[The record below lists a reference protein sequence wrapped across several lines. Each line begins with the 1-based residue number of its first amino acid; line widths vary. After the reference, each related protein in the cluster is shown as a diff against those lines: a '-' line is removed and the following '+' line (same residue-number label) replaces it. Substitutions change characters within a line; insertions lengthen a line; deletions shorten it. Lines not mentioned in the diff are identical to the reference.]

1 MGASDNLIAGLA
13 GATAAGQDIVGL
25 LLGSKIRERERRNL
39 LQDELELYR
48 QKLPL
53 QTSEDVRQK
62 QLTSDIDF
70 KRALALL
77 PHQTE
82 ARKEVA
88 ASYPNVLVDEQGNP
102 ISTIRGRVTK
112 IGASPEE
119 KESAKLEAA
128 KIKSKPIERGML
140 RNTLTELDSFEDAID
155 NLLSKPLSVAFGRIG
170 PPRALSKERRDVES
184 LMKQLEAK
192 SGFSSLQ
199 NMRQNSPTGGAMGNV
214 SDRDIQLLIN
224 ESAALSMDQSEDQA
238 RKQLLKLKGLKRH
251 VRNNALLR
259 YEEHYG
265 EPFVESGG
273 FLDISRKAARPPL
286 ESFEE

>member
-112 IGASPEE
+112 IGKKSRKIITSEQAEQLRAMGTEITDDEYVVKDVPG
-119 KESAKLEAA
+119 SAKDKDVQSSA
-128 KIKSKPIERGML
+128 KFVIDEVTRILPLNEKS
-140 RNTLTELDSFEDAID
+140 
-155 NLLSKPLSVAFGRIG
+155 
-170 PPRALSKERRDVES
+170 
-184 LMKQLEAK
+184 
-192 SGFSSLQ
+192 
-199 NMRQNSPTGGAMGNV
+199 
-214 SDRDIQLLIN
+214 
-224 ESAALSMDQSEDQA
+224 
-238 RKQLLKLKGLKRH
+238 
-251 VRNNALLR
+251 
-259 YEEHYG
+259 
-265 EPFVESGG
+265 SGG
-273 FLDISRKAARPPL
+273 FFGGLRQKAMSAMDIEDEKFRNTEDVVNTARSMVARVLKSTFGGQLSDGEREYLNSVYGAMPQYSRAQRRIALNNIKRMMEGKMGGTSGDILDISRKAARPPL